1 MPGTTAGSTK
11 AAETNKQRDPDHYK
25 KIGRQGGVA
34 KVPKGY
40 SMADPETRI
49 ENGRAGGKKAR
60 KKLQPKI

>member
-1 MPGTTAGSTK
+1 MAGTPQGSAK
-11 AAETNKQRDPDHYK
+11 GAETNKLRDPDHYK
-25 KIGRQGGVA
+25 KIGRAGGIA